1 MVNFAQ
7 TRLHCLPHGMR
18 GLDRIAVSQG
28 ADGKWVMK
36 TQADYRKLAEDCVSL
51 AQTATEAHRAM
62 LNPMPAVELRR
73 QYCFGKLRHLDPL
86 RAERSI
92 ASLSLISAFDG
103 SKFAR

>member
-62 LNPMPAVELRR
+62 LLNMAHAWLHFADKAARDHQWIVNDQTARSD
-73 QYCFGKLRHLDPL
+73 RHP
-86 RAERSI
+86 
-92 ASLSLISAFDG
+92 
-103 SKFAR
+103 